1 MTAKSKDAKGRWRS
15 KTIAFRLSPQ
25 EDEEI
30 NARYKLSGFQ
40 TKQEFILQSLLY
52 TKIKAVGTPLM
63 MLSFRKYLQEII
75 RELKRID
82 TGGNVDEEIFVN
94 IRTMLDILD
103 GFEEKKV
110 LSCKLKTQA
119 TRKVSLPYLS
129 HT

>member
-25 EDEEI
+25 ED
-30 NARYKLSGFQ
+30 ARYKLSGFQ

-82 TGGNVDEEIFVN
+82 TGGNVDDEIFVN

-103 GFEEKKV
+103 GFEERKK
-110 LSCKLKTQA
+110 S
-119 TRKVSLPYLS
+119 
-129 HT
+129 

>member
-1 MTAKSKDAKGRWRS
+1 MTAKNRDAKGRWRS

-52 TKIKAVGTPLM
+52 TKINAVGTPLM

-82 TGGNVDEEIFVN
+82 TGENVDDEIFVN

-103 GFEEKKV
+103 GFEERKK
-110 LSCKLKTQA
+110 S
-119 TRKVSLPYLS
+119 
-129 HT
+129 